1 MAAAGQQG
9 PQGLRPPLPTPID
22 RTKPFWDALREH
34 KVKIQYSASSD
45 QWVFYPRSHAP
56 LTLATDLEWREISG
70 DGTLYTYTI
79 ARRPT
84 APDFAG
90 EEPQIIAVVE
100 LDEGP
105 RLTSTLVNV
114 EESAIRVGMRLRPV
128 FEDVPDTET
137 TLLRYEPAI

>member
-1 MAAAGQQG
+1 MADELQ
-9 PQGLRPPLPTPID
+9 PPLPTPID
-22 RTKPFWDALREH
+22 RTQPFWDGLREGR
-34 KVKIQYSASSD
+34 VRIQYSPSSD

-56 LTLATDLEWREISG
+56 LTLADDLEWRDITGE
-70 DGTLYTYTI
+70 GTLYTYTI

-90 EEPQIIAVVE
+90 QEPQIIAVVE

-114 EESAIRVGMRLRPV
+114 EETAIEVGMRVRPV
-128 FEDVPDTET
+128 FDHLADTET
-137 TLLRYEPAI
+137 TLLRYEPVD

>member
-1 MAAAGQQG
+1 M
-9 PQGLRPPLPTPID
+9 
-22 RTKPFWDALREH
+22 
-34 KVKIQYSASSD
+34 
-45 QWVFYPRSHAP
+45 FYPRSHAP
-56 LTLATDLEWREISG
+56 LTLQTDLEWREISG
-70 DGTLYTYTI
+70 KGTLYTYTI

-114 EESAIRVGMRLRPV
+114 AEDQISIGMRVRPS
-128 FEDVPDTET
+128 FEDVPGTET
-137 TLLRYEPAI
+137 TLLRYEPAT

>member
-1 MAAAGQQG
+1 MPDQTI
-9 PQGLRPPLPTPID
+9 PRPLPTPID
-22 RTKPFWDALREH
+22 RTQPFWDGLRER
-34 KVKIQYSASSD
+34 KVRIQYSPSSD
-45 QWVFYPRSHAP
+45 TWVFYPRSHAP
-56 LTLATDLEWREISG
+56 LTLADDLEWRDISG
-70 DGTLYTYTI
+70 EGTLYTYTI

-114 EESAIRVGMRLRPV
+114 EEDAISVGMRVRPV
-128 FEDVPDTET
+128 FEDVPETET
-137 TLLRYEPAI
+137 TLLRYEPAS

>member
-1 MAAAGQQG
+1 MPG
-9 PQGLRPPLPTPID
+9 PTGISRPLPRPTPTTEPFWQGLRERRVRL
-22 RTKPFWDALREH
+22 
-34 KVKIQYSASSD
+34 QYSPSSD

-56 LTLATDLEWREISG
+56 LTLADDLEWRDVSG

-84 APDFAG
+84 SPDFAG

-105 RLTSTLVNV
+105 RLTTTLVNV
-114 EESAIRVGMRLRPV
+114 AEDEIEVGMRLSPV
-128 FEDVPDTET
+128 FEDAEGGEI
-137 TLLRYEPAI
+137 TLLRYELAR

>member
-1 MAAAGQQG
+1 MTDELQ
-9 PQGLRPPLPTPID
+9 PPLPTPTE
-22 RTKPFWDALREH
+22 RSRPFWDGLREGR
-34 KVKIQYSASSD
+34 VRIQYSPSSD

-56 LTLATDLEWREISG
+56 LTLADDLEWREITG
-70 DGTLYTYTI
+70 EGTLYTYTI

-90 EEPQIIAVVE
+90 QEPQIIAVVE

-114 EESAIRVGMRLRPV
+114 VESSIAVGMRVRPV
-128 FEDVPDTET
+128 FDHIADSET
-137 TLLRYEPAI
+137 TLLRYEPVS

>member
-1 MAAAGQQG
+1 MPDTPLDR
-9 PQGLRPPLPTPID
+9 PQRPLPQPIE
-22 RTKPFWDALREH
+22 RTRPFWDGLRER
-34 KVKIQYSASSD
+34 KVRIQYSPSSD

-56 LTLATDLEWREISG
+56 LTLADDLEWREISG
-70 DGTLYTYTI
+70 AGTLYTYTI

-84 APDFAG
+84 AAEFAG

-114 EESAIRVGMRLRPV
+114 EEDAITVGMRVQPV
-128 FEDVPDTET
+128 FDDIDEQT
-137 TLLRYEPAI
+137 TLLRYEPAD

>member
-1 MAAAGQQG
+1 MADELQ
-9 PQGLRPPLPTPID
+9 PPLPTPTE
-22 RTKPFWDALREH
+22 RTQPFWDGLREGR
-34 KVKIQYSASSD
+34 VRIQYSPSSD

-56 LTLATDLEWREISG
+56 LTLADDLEWRDITGE
-70 DGTLYTYTI
+70 GTLYTYTI

-90 EEPQIIAVVE
+90 QEPQIIAVVE

-114 EESAIRVGMRLRPV
+114 EETAIEVGMRVRPV
-128 FEDVPDTET
+128 FDHVADTET
-137 TLLRYEPAI
+137 TLLRYEPVD

>member
-1 MAAAGQQG
+1 MAQESL
-9 PQGLRPPLPTPID
+9 PRPLPTPIP
-22 RTKPFWDALREH
+22 RTQPFWDGLRER
-34 KVKIQYSASSD
+34 KVRIQYSPSSD

-56 LTLATDLEWREISG
+56 LTLADDLEWRDISG
-70 DGTLYTYTI
+70 EGTLYTYTI

-114 EESAIRVGMRLRPV
+114 DEDQIAVGMRVKPV
-128 FEDVPDTET
+128 FEDLPGTET
-137 TLLRYEPAI
+137 TLLRYEPAT

>member
-1 MAAAGQQG
+1 MAADD
-9 PQGLRPPLPTPID
+9 LRPPLPTPID
-22 RTKPFWDALREH
+22 RTQPFWDALREH
-34 KVKIQYSASSD
+34 RVKIQYSPSSD

-56 LTLATDLEWREISG
+56 LTLADDLEWREISG
-70 DGTLYTYTI
+70 EGTLYTYTI

-114 EESAIRVGMRLRPV
+114 EEDEISVGMRVRPA
-128 FEDVPDTET
+128 FEDVPNTET
-137 TLLRYEPAI
+137 TLLRYEPAS

>member
-1 MAAAGQQG
+1 MPDQQVD
-9 PQGLRPPLPTPID
+9 RPLPTPIP
-22 RTKPFWDALREH
+22 RTQPFWDGLREH
-34 KVKIQYSASSD
+34 KVKIQYSPSSGE
-45 QWVFYPRSHAP
+45 WVFYPRSHAP
-56 LTLATDLEWREISG
+56 LTLEDDLEWREISG
-70 DGTLYTYTI
+70 EGTLYTYTI

-114 EESAIRVGMRLRPV
+114 EEDTIKVGMRVRPY
-128 FEDVPDTET
+128 FDDLPGTET
-137 TLLRYEPAI
+137 TLLRYEPANH

>member
-1 MAAAGQQG
+1 MADELQ
-9 PQGLRPPLPTPID
+9 PPLPTPID
-22 RTKPFWDALREH
+22 RTQPFWDGLREGR
-34 KVKIQYSASSD
+34 VRIQYSPSSD

-56 LTLATDLEWREISG
+56 LTLADDLEWRDITGE
-70 DGTLYTYTI
+70 GTLYTYTI

-90 EEPQIIAVVE
+90 QEPQIIAVVE

-114 EESAIRVGMRLRPV
+114 DEDQIAVGMRVRPV
-128 FEDVPDTET
+128 FDHLADADT
-137 TLLRYEPAI
+137 TLLRYAPID

>member
-1 MAAAGQQG
+1 MSDDQLQ
-9 PQGLRPPLPTPID
+9 PPMPTPID
-22 RTKPFWDALREH
+22 RTQPFWDGLREGR
-34 KVKIQYSASSD
+34 VRIQYSPSSD

-56 LTLATDLEWREISG
+56 LTLADDLEWRDISG
-70 DGTLYTYTI
+70 EGTLYTYTI

-90 EEPQIIAVVE
+90 QEPQIIAVVE

-114 EESAIRVGMRLRPV
+114 AEAAITIGMRVRPV
-128 FEDVPDTET
+128 FDHISDADT
-137 TLLRYEPAI
+137 TLLRYAPVD

>member
-1 MAAAGQQG
+1 MADQS
-9 PQGLRPPLPTPID
+9 LHPPLPTPID
-22 RTKPFWDALREH
+22 RTQPFWDALREH
-34 KVKIQYSASSD
+34 RVEIQYSPASD

-70 DGTLYTYTI
+70 EGTLYTYTI

-90 EEPQIIAVVE
+90 AEPQIIAVVE

>member
-1 MAAAGQQG
+1 MADHAI
-9 PQGLRPPLPTPID
+9 PRPLPTPID
-22 RTKPFWDALREH
+22 RTQPFWDGLRER
-34 KVKIQYSASSD
+34 KVRIQYSPSSD
-45 QWVFYPRSHAP
+45 TWVFYPRSHAP
-56 LTLATDLEWREISG
+56 LTLADDLEWRDISG
-70 DGTLYTYTI
+70 EGTLYTYTI

-114 EESAIRVGMRLRPV
+114 EEDAISVGMRVRPV
-128 FEDVPDTET
+128 FEDVPETET
-137 TLLRYEPAI
+137 TLLRYEPAS

>member
-1 MAAAGQQG
+1 MSDTPLDP
-9 PQGLRPPLPTPID
+9 PQRPLPQPIE
-22 RTKPFWDALREH
+22 RTRPFWDGLRER
-34 KVKIQYSASSD
+34 KVRIQYSPSSD

-56 LTLATDLEWREISG
+56 LTLADDLEWREISG
-70 DGTLYTYTI
+70 AGTLYTYTI

-84 APDFAG
+84 AAEFAG

-114 EESAIRVGMRLRPV
+114 EEDAITVGMRVQPV
-128 FEDVPDTET
+128 FDDIDEQT
-137 TLLRYEPAI
+137 TLLRYEPAD

>member
-1 MAAAGQQG
+1 MATDE
-9 PQGLRPPLPTPID
+9 LRPPLPTPID
-22 RTKPFWDALREH
+22 RTQPFWDALREH
-34 KVKIQYSASSD
+34 RVKIQYSPSSD

-56 LTLATDLEWREISG
+56 LTLQTDLEWREISG
-70 DGTLYTYTI
+70 VGTLYTYTI

-114 EESAIRVGMRLRPV
+114 AEDQISIGMRVRPS
-128 FEDVPDTET
+128 FEDVPGTET
-137 TLLRYEPAI
+137 TLLRYEPAT

>member
-1 MAAAGQQG
+1 MADELQ
-9 PQGLRPPLPTPID
+9 PPLPTPTE
-22 RTKPFWDALREH
+22 RTRPFWDGLRER
-34 KVKIQYSASSD
+34 KVRIQYSPSAD

-56 LTLATDLEWREISG
+56 LTLADDLEWREISG
-70 DGTLYTYTI
+70 QGTLYTYTI

-90 EEPQIIAVVE
+90 LEPQIIAVVE

-114 EESAIRVGMRLRPV
+114 EESAIEIGMRVRPV
-128 FEDVPDTET
+128 FEDAADSEI
-137 TLLRYEPAI
+137 TLLRYEPSD